1 MTFLLLLYTCHQV
14 TGVPAMAVFCHCT
27 SCRVYAGGAGNVA
40 AFPVEQL
47 TYTKGQD
54 NLILYEQVPGKQR
67 MSCKTCGSWVQNTLP
82 PNNLQIIPLA
92 SLNVVS
98 GPVLK
103 PTMHIW
109 VGDRGDMDLPTD
121 GLPQHDGWP
130 A

>member
-1 MTFLLLLYTCHQV
+1 
-14 TGVPAMAVFCHCT
+14 MAVFCHCT
-27 SCRVYAGGAGNVA
+27 SCRVYGGGAGTVA

-47 TYTKGQD
+47 TYSKGQD
-54 NLILYEQVPGKQR
+54 NLIVYEQVPGKLR

-92 SLNVVS
+92 SLAVVS
-98 GPVLK
+98 GPLLK

-109 VGDRGDMDLPTD
+109 VGDRGNMDLPTD
-121 GLPQHDGWP
+121 GLPQHEGWP